1 MYIRSVANSGK
12 CLSVTFDDVR
22 FMVFPDR
29 SLNVRDCLLTAD
41 IFIPESKGG
50 GGIHSD
56 DTLRL
61 VSVPVKN
68 EYQRSIEK
76 LFHKTLLDP
85 HRREMSCITFSVSQN
100 RTQQRNK
107 TTDYWA
113 MSYKYEAWLMDT
125 QLHTAVEKPAVQCHF
140 WHSAPQSSP
149 IQAECK
155 CVFGQTL
162 DTQFVLNIFFWC
174 NTELLPLL
182 KHVGL

>member
-1 MYIRSVANSGK
+1 MSGTVCSQLIYSSQK
-12 CLSVTFDDVR
+12 AR
-22 FMVFPDR
+22 
-29 SLNVRDCLLTAD
+29 
-41 IFIPESKGG
+41 G

-113 MSYKYEAWLMDT
+113 MSYKYEAWLMDA